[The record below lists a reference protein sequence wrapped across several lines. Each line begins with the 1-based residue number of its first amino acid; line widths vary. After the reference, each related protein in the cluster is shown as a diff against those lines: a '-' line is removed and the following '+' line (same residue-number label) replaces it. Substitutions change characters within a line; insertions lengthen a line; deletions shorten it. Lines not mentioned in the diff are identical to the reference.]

1 MSAAALDTG
10 QRLIAPSEL
19 IESPE
24 NPRTIKDDRFVALKR
39 ALEAD
44 PEMLNAR
51 PIIATPDGQVVAGNM
66 RLRAIKDLGW
76 DEVPVFVI
84 DLDPAR
90 KREWMLRDNQE
101 YGEYVP
107 DQLARLI
114 EAHIAEGNDA
124 SLLGF
129 PEEDISELL
138 ESLKEGEA
146 IIPDAEDQVDP
157 ELKADVLVEVYCSR
171 EAFDSDV
178 GGIVEQ
184 LGELDGVEVQI
195 ST

>member
-1 MSAAALDTG
+1 MSAAALETG
-10 QRLIAPSEL
+10 QRSLDPQTL

-24 NPRTIKDDRFVALKR
+24 NPRTIKDERFAALKA
-39 ALEAD
+39 ALAAD
-44 PEMLNAR
+44 PEMLEAR

-76 DEVPVFVI
+76 TEVPVFII
-84 DLDPAR
+84 DLDPTR

-114 EAHIAEGNDA
+114 EAHQLEGGDV

-129 PEEDISELL
+129 PEEDVTELL
-138 ESLKEGEA
+138 ESLIEGEA
-146 IIPDAEDQVDP
+146 VIPDAEEQVDP
-157 ELKADVLVEVYCSR
+157 ELKAEVMIEVYCSQDD
-171 EAFDSDV
+171 FNGDV
-178 GGIVEQ
+178 GAIIGQ
-184 LGELDGVEVQI
+184 LEALDGVEVNV
-195 ST
+195 TT